1 MRKETAKLLLPEL
14 YMHRARHRSPRRID
28 ERTIDKIPHPQKPPA
43 SAKQFSRIIRSVSS
57 DYPPGKKMQK
67 TILITDLDGTLLDA
81 TSYSFS
87 DASPALKLV
96 CERGIPLVLCSSKTR
111 AEIAALRVR
120 LGNAHPF
127 ITENGGGIFIP
138 RGYFPAGFDAEE
150 ADGYRLIRLGMPY
163 AEIRNRFVRLREQFH
178 AKVRGFADMTVAEI
192 SALTGLA
199 ANEATLARQ
208 RDFDEPFVFDGEP
221 DDRFLR
227 AIEAAGLR
235 WTQGRIFH
243 IMGKHDKGRAV
254 EILLSLY
261 RQQYGAVTSIAL
273 GDSLND
279 LPMLAA
285 VDHPVLVRHDDG
297 SHDSRIVVA
306 GLLKTQLP
314 GPAGWNEA
322 VLQLLTREPPAMPD
336 RHILLDIFNAA
347 LAAADP
353 YNAVLKA
360 VRLERNQ
367 LQIAGAKYDLDSFE
381 RVIVIGAGKA
391 TARMALAMEALL
403 GKKISSGL
411 IVVKEGHTA
420 PLSIVDQVEAAHPVP
435 DEAGL
440 RAAQGILQMAC
451 AADEKT
457 LVICLLSGGA
467 SALLVAPAEGI
478 TLQDKQTVTGLL
490 LKAGASID
498 ELNAVRKHLSAIK
511 GGRLA
516 QAAYPAQVVALILS
530 DVIGDPLDVIASGPT
545 APDNSTFADAWAVI
559 LKYKLQEKLPP
570 SIKDYLLRGNAG
582 QVPETVKEYDHS
594 QYKIHNVIVASI
606 RQALAAA
613 EGKTGQLGYASRI
626 ISATLQGEARDAARF
641 LAQAAR
647 AELIEMKP
655 GERRCLLCGGET
667 TVTVRGTG
675 KGGRN
680 QELALAFALEIDG
693 WQGVSLLSAGT
704 DGGDGPTDAAGAMVD
719 GTTASRA
726 RELGIDPLHHLHQNN
741 SYAFFQQFD
750 AVAGARSHFKTGPT
764 GTNVMDIQ
772 IVLLNKQES
781 LSAQPD

>member
-1 MRKETAKLLLPEL
+1 
-14 YMHRARHRSPRRID
+14 
-28 ERTIDKIPHPQKPPA
+28 
-43 SAKQFSRIIRSVSS
+43 
-57 DYPPGKKMQK
+57 MQK

-87 DASPALKLV
+87 DALPAMKLIR
-96 CERGIPLVLCSSKTR
+96 ERGIPLVLCSSKTR
-111 AEIAALRVR
+111 AEIAAWRER

-138 RGYFPAGFDAEE
+138 RGYFPAGVEAEE
-150 ADGYRLIRLGMPY
+150 ADGYQLIRLGMPY
-163 AEIRNRFVRLREQFH
+163 AEIRNQFVRLREQFH

-199 ANEATLARQ
+199 ANETTLARQ

-261 RQQYGAVTSIAL
+261 RQQYGALTSIAL

-279 LPMLAA
+279 LLMLAA

-306 GLLKTQLP
+306 GLFKTRLP

-411 IVVKEGHTA
+411 IVVKEGTPRLC
-420 PLSIVDQVEAAHPVP
+420 PLSIRWRPHTPY
-435 DEAGL
+435 
-440 RAAQGILQMAC
+440 RM
-451 AADEKT
+451 
-457 LVICLLSGGA
+457 
-467 SALLVAPAEGI
+467 
-478 TLQDKQTVTGLL
+478 
-490 LKAGASID
+490 
-498 ELNAVRKHLSAIK
+498 R
-511 GGRLA
+511 
-516 QAAYPAQVVALILS
+516 
-530 DVIGDPLDVIASGPT
+530 
-545 APDNSTFADAWAVI
+545 
-559 LKYKLQEKLPP
+559 
-570 SIKDYLLRGNAG
+570 
-582 QVPETVKEYDHS
+582 
-594 QYKIHNVIVASI
+594 
-606 RQALAAA
+606 
-613 EGKTGQLGYASRI
+613 
-626 ISATLQGEARDAARF
+626 
-641 LAQAAR
+641 
-647 AELIEMKP
+647 P
-655 GERRCLLCGGET
+655 G
-667 TVTVRGTG
+667 
-675 KGGRN
+675 
-680 QELALAFALEIDG
+680 
-693 WQGVSLLSAGT
+693 
-704 DGGDGPTDAAGAMVD
+704 
-719 GTTASRA
+719 
-726 RELGIDPLHHLHQNN
+726 
-741 SYAFFQQFD
+741 
-750 AVAGARSHFKTGPT
+750 
-764 GTNVMDIQ
+764 
-772 IVLLNKQES
+772 
-781 LSAQPD
+781 